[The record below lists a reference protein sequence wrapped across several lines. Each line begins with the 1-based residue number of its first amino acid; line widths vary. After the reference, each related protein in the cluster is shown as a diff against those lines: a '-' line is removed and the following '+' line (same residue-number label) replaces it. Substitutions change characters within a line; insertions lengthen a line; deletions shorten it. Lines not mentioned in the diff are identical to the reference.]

1 MASIQKI
8 RKIDQIQRNFLKI
21 VGQSVHDFVRNNN
34 KARVFRYILSHKMVK
49 IKELKLEEKGG
60 IIALWK
66 NGLKIA
72 DIARQMELSDSTV
85 RSL

>member
-1 MASIQKI
+1 
-8 RKIDQIQRNFLKI
+8 
-21 VGQSVHDFVRNNN
+21 
-34 KARVFRYILSHKMVK
+34 MVK
-49 IKELKLEEKGG
+49 TKELKLEEKGG
-60 IIALWK
+60 IIIALWK